1 MKNRTAIC
9 TWSLKNDL
17 DRVSAVLQN
26 SGLNSLHLDASALET
41 FKDTIRENGWTVTC
55 TMVSFPQ
62 EDYSTLETIRETG
75 GILPDDDWPQNRKL
89 TLNAIQATAQM
100 QVPFLSTHAG
110 FIDHTNADA
119 YTVFCDRMRELADA
133 AKAQGVML
141 LMETGQESAEELRD
155 FLEHLNHP
163 SVGVNFDPANMILYA
178 KGDPIEAVRILAP
191 WIKHVHF
198 KDALATKVPG
208 EWGQEVPWGDGEVGV
223 AAFLNALEEIGYT
236 GYCAIEREAG
246 DQREEDILNA
256 VKQLN

>member
-17 DRVSAVLQN
+17 DRVSSVLQ
-26 SGLNSLHLDASALET
+26 STGLSSLHLDVSAIEI
-41 FKDTIRENGWTVTC
+41 FKDAIRSNGWTVTC

-62 EDYSTLETIRETG
+62 EDYSTLDTIRTTG
-75 GILPDDDWPQNRKL
+75 GILPDEAWPQNREL
-89 TLNAIQATAQM
+89 ALNAIQATAAM
-100 QVPFLSTHAG
+100 LVPFLSTHAG
-110 FIDHTNADA
+110 FIDHTDANA
-119 YTVFCDRMRELADA
+119 YTMFCDRMRELADA
-133 AKAQGVML
+133 AQAVGIML

-155 FLEHLNHP
+155 FLKHLNHP

-178 KGDPIEAVRILAP
+178 KGDPVEAVRILAP

-208 EWGQEVPWGDGEVGV
+208 EWGQEVPWSDGEVGV
-223 AAFLNALEEIGYT
+223 SNFLQALEKINYA

-256 VKQLN
+256 VKQLY

>member
-17 DRVSAVLQN
+17 DRVSAVLQS
-26 SGLNSLHLDASALET
+26 SGLSALHLDVSALET
-41 FKDTIRENGWTVTC
+41 FKDAIRSNGWSITC

-62 EDYSTLETIRETG
+62 EDYSTLETIRKTG
-75 GILPDDDWPQNRKL
+75 GILPDDAWPKNREL
-89 TLNAIQATAQM
+89 ALNAIQATAAM
-100 QVPFLSTHAG
+100 KVPYLSTHAG
-110 FIDHTNADA
+110 FIDHTDADA
-119 YTVFCDRMRELADA
+119 YTAFCDRMRELADA

-155 FLEHLNHP
+155 LLEHLNHP
-163 SVGVNFDPANMILYA
+163 AVGVNFDPANMILYA

-223 AAFLNALEEIGYT
+223 AAFLHALEEIGYT
-236 GYCAIEREAG
+236 GACAIEREAG
-246 DQREEDILNA
+246 HQREEDILNA